1 MRATTPAEA
10 ATGETI
16 VTTGK
21 KYRVIQWATGNVG
34 SRGLRTVIEHP
45 EMELVGLWVSSE
57 AKVGKDAGELAGIAP
72 MGIKATNSAAEL
84 IELDADCVLYM
95 RQGVDWD
102 EVCAI
107 LESGKNISTT
117 RGEFHNPN
125 MMDPEARARVEAA
138 CRKGGTSVYSTGSS
152 PGFSTEALVIPLL
165 SMQRRLDCLTIDE
178 FADCSSRNSPEMLFQ
193 IMGFGS
199 EMGPYDQRR
208 ADHLKYDFGNSLAVI
223 GDAIGLSFEE
233 VQAFGELSPVTEDIH
248 IAAGVVPKGT
258 VGAMR
263 TTITGMNKGKP
274 VLRFRA
280 NWYISDKIEATDW
293 GLRDSGWR
301 VKVEGD
307 TSLDVEI
314 TYPEMSAEDYAA
326 FTPGLTAHRAVNAI
340 PMVCAAEPGIRTTV
354 DMAQVIPRFAR

>member
-1 MRATTPAEA
+1 M
-10 ATGETI
+10 
-16 VTTGK
+16 TTGK

-72 MGIKATNSAAEL
+72 IGIKATNSAADL
-84 IELDADCVLYM
+84 IALDADCVLYM

-117 RGEFHNPN
+117 RGEFHNPK
-125 MMDPEARARVEAA
+125 MMDQTARARVEEA
-138 CRKGGTSVYSTGSS
+138 CRKGGTSIYSTGSS
-152 PGFSTEALVIPLL
+152 PGFSTEAMIIPLL

-178 FADCSSRNSPEMLFQ
+178 FADVSSRNSPEMLFR
-193 IMGFGS
+193 IMGFGAP
-199 EMGPYDQRR
+199 MGPYDQRR
-208 ADHLKYDFGNSLAVI
+208 ADHLKYDFGNSLAVVA
-223 GDAIGLSFEE
+223 DAMGLSFDAVE
-233 VQAFGELSPVTEDIH
+233 AFGELSPVTEDVH
-248 IAAGVVPKGT
+248 IAAGTVPKGT

-263 TTITGMNKGKP
+263 TTITGLHKGKP
-274 VLRFRA
+274 VLRMRT
-280 NWYISDKIEATDW
+280 NWYVSNRIEADW
-293 GLRDSGWR
+293 ELLHSGWR
-301 VKVEGD
+301 VVMEGD
-307 TSLDVEI
+307 TPMNILI

-340 PMVCAAEPGIRTTV
+340 PMVCEAAPGIRTTV
-354 DMAQVIPRFAR
+354 DLPQVIPHFVR

>member
-1 MRATTPAEA
+1 MTTA
-10 ATGETI
+10 
-16 VTTGK
+16 K

-45 EMELVGLWVSSE
+45 EMELVGLWVSSA

-72 MGIKATNSAAEL
+72 IGIKATNAAADL
-84 IELDADCVLYM
+84 IALDADCVLYM
-95 RQGVDWD
+95 RQGIDWD

-107 LESGKNISTT
+107 LESGKNITTT
-117 RGEFHNPN
+117 RGEFHNPG
-125 MMDPEARARVEAA
+125 MMDQAARVRVEEA

-152 PGFSTEALVIPLL
+152 PGFSTEALLIPLL
-165 SMQRRLDCLTIDE
+165 SMQRRLDCITIDE
-178 FADCSSRNSPEMLFQ
+178 YGDVSSRNSPEMLFQ

-223 GDAIGLSFEE
+223 ADAIGLSFDEI
-233 VQAFGELSPVTEDIH
+233 QGFGELSPVTEDIH
-248 IAAGVVPKGT
+248 IAAGTIPKGT

-263 TTITGMNKGKP
+263 TTITGMHKGRP

-280 NWYISDKIEATDW
+280 NWYASTKIEAQDW
-293 GLRDSGWR
+293 NLRGSGWR
-301 VKVEGD
+301 VVIEGD
-307 TSLDVEI
+307 APMNFEI
-314 TYPEMSAEDYAA
+314 TYPDMSAEDYAA

-340 PMVCAAEPGIRTTV
+340 PVVCAAAPGIRTTV
-354 DMAQVIPRFAR
+354 DLPQIIPHFVR